1 MLLVK
6 PENTWVLLAILTSI
20 AAFSIYLEQTYSW
33 ASKLSGCILALGFT
47 MIFSNLGIIPL
58 EAPAYDIVWDY
69 VVPLAIPMLLF
80 QADIKKI
87 WKESGRVLFI
97 YLLSGFGTI
106 VGGVIAFFIMRS
118 FSSELYK
125 LTAMMVGTY
134 TGGSVNLVTMQNVF
148 PLSNKELAGSAIVAD
163 NLIAAFY
170 FISLSII
177 PTMKFFKKNFL
188 HPYQDELDKGT
199 TGEVNRAAEFWVK
212 KEISLLDVAK
222 VISVSF
228 AIVAISF
235 TIGGFMADWKKAL
248 VEPMSAGI
256 SKNILDFLFG
266 FFGNKYMLL
275 TTLTM
280 LLATFARK
288 FMANISGAQEIG
300 TFLIHIFFGVIGVP
314 ASLPKIL
321 ENAPWLLVF
330 CTIIIIINMIASF
343 IFGKIFKFSL
353 EEIIITSN
361 ANIGGPTT
369 AAALAIAK
377 GWNELVIP
385 AMLVGILGYVIGNYY
400 GNIIGNILKAFN

>member
-6 PENTWVLLAILTSI
+6 PENTWVLFAILTSI

-47 MIFSNLGIIPL
+47 MIFSNFGIIPID
-58 EAPAYDIVWDY
+58 APAYDIVWDY

-97 YLLSGFGTI
+97 YLIGGAGTI
-106 VGGVIAFFIMRS
+106 IGGFVAFFLMRS
-118 FSSELYK
+118 FSNELYK

-148 PLSNKELAGSAIVAD
+148 PLTNKELAGSAIVAD

-188 HPYQDELDKGT
+188 HPYQDELEKGSN
-199 TGEVNRAAEFWVK
+199 GEVNRAAEFWVK

-222 VISVSF
+222 VISVAF
-228 AIVAISF
+228 AIVAVSF
-235 TIGGFMADWKKAL
+235 TLGGYIGQLKESIVAPMDPGF
-248 VEPMSAGI
+248 
-256 SKNILDFLFG
+256 SKGFLDFLFG

-280 LLATFARK
+280 LLATFARN
-288 FMANISGAQEIG
+288 FMSNIAGAQEIG

-321 ENAPWLLVF
+321 QNAPWLLVF
-330 CTIIIIINMIASF
+330 CTIIILINMLVSF
-343 IFGKIFKFSL
+343 VFGRLFRFSL

-377 GWNELVIP
+377 GWNQLVIP

-400 GNIIGNILKAFN
+400 GNIIGTILKSF